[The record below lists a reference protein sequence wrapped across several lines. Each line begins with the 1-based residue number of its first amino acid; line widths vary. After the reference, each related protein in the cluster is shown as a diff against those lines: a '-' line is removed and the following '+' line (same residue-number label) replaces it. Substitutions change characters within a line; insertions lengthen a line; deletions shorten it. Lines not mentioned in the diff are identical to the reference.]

1 MATGQVLLEMRGIAK
16 HYPGVQALRGVDFTL
31 QGGEVHALLGV
42 NGAGK
47 STLVKIMG
55 GAEQPDGGEILVG
68 GELQHFRTVA
78 DAVAAGIVVVHQERT
93 LIPHLSVMDN
103 VMLGAEARRGWLL
116 NKRAMAAE
124 VKRLMATMQI
134 ELPLHTPAK
143 DLGAGERQLVD
154 ILRALRGNPRVIV
167 LDEPTAALSK
177 SEADHLFTVIRR
189 FLAHGIGVVFV
200 SHRLDEVFAI
210 SDRFTILRDGQV
222 VAEATIKEKSPREV
236 ARLMVG
242 RDVSLSAAA
251 VEREHSGPP
260 LLRTVDL
267 CGPRFR
273 NVCIEVYPGEIIG
286 LAGAV
291 GAGRTELM
299 ETIFG
304 NRRAEGGTVLLRDT
318 ETHIRS
324 PYQAA
329 QLGIVLVPEKR
340 TEKGLIER
348 AVIRENLSLPSL
360 PRFAA
365 AGFLRRPAERSAANA
380 VMEDLSIAA
389 PHAEFAVRN
398 LSGGNKQKVVVGK
411 WLLASQQLAGKLFL
425 FDEPTEGVDV
435 GVKAEMW
442 ARIHQLAAQGAGIIV
457 TSSEIEEL
465 HHLCNRIYVM
475 RHGEIVGSGTVK
487 EMTQA
492 RISELMLTSDAHSDA
507 SSDAPSA
514 APFAAPSAVESESA
528 LEPASEKEL
537 IP

>member
-1 MATGQVLLEMRGIAK
+1 MATSQVLLEMRGITK

-31 QGGEVHALLGV
+31 QTGEVHALLGV

-47 STLVKIMG
+47 STLVKMMG
-55 GAEQPDGGEILVG
+55 GAEQPDGGEIIING
-68 GELQHFRTVA
+68 TRHQFRSVA

-93 LIPHLSVMDN
+93 LIPRLSVMDN
-103 VMLGAEARRGWLL
+103 VMLGAEPRHGWLL

-124 VKRLMATMQI
+124 VKRIMATMQI
-134 ELPLHTPAK
+134 NLPLNTPAK

-177 SEADHLFTVIRR
+177 SEADHLFAVIRR
-189 FLAHGIGVVFV
+189 FLEHGIGVVFV

-210 SDRFTILRDGQV
+210 SQRLTILRDGQV
-222 VAEATIKEKSPREV
+222 VAEATTKEKSPREV

-251 VEREHSGPP
+251 VEREHNGPP
-260 LLRTVDL
+260 LLRTVNL
-267 CGPRFR
+267 CGPRFH
-273 NVCIEVYPGEIIG
+273 NVNIEVHPGEIIG

-304 NRRAEGGTVLLRDT
+304 NRRVEEGKIVLRDAET
-318 ETHIRS
+318 EIRS

-329 QLGIVLVPEKR
+329 KLGIVLVPEKR

-348 AVIRENLSLPSL
+348 STIRENLSLPAL
-360 PRFAA
+360 PRFAS
-365 AGFLRRPAERSAANA
+365 AGFLRRPAERSAANG
-380 VMEDLSIAA
+380 VMSDLSIAA
-389 PHAEFAVRN
+389 PNGEFVVRN

-442 ARIHQLAAQGAGIIV
+442 TRIHHLAAQGAGVIV

-475 RHGEIVGSGTVK
+475 RHGEVVGSGTAK
-487 EMTQA
+487 EMTQH
-492 RISELMLTSDAHSDA
+492 RISELMLTSDSHAG
-507 SSDAPSA
+507 A
-514 APFAAPSAVESESA
+514 AEP
-528 LEPASEKEL
+528 EPAIEPA
-537 IP
+537 I